1 MEIILGDANAP
12 KKQILM
18 EGEGVKKNIKVVI
31 TVTLTVLNVE
41 RLKVVILHMTA

>member
-18 EGEGVKKNIKVVI
+18 EEEGVKKNIMVVI
-31 TVTLTVLNVE
+31 IVTLTVLNVE
-41 RLKVVILHMTA
+41 RLKVVILQMTA

>member
-18 EGEGVKKNIKVVI
+18 EEESVKKNIKDVI
-31 TVTLTVLNVE
+31 SVTLTVLNVE
-41 RLKVVILHMTA
+41 RLRVVFQQVTS

>member
-12 KKQILM
+12 KKQILK
-18 EGEGVKKNIKVVI
+18 EEEGVKQRLMVVF

-41 RLKVVILHMTA
+41 RLMVVFLKVS